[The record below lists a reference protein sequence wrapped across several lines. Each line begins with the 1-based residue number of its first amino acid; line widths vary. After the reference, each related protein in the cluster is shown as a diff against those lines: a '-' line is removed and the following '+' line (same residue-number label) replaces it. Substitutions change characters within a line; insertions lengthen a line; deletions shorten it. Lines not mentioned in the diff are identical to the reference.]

1 MSRWQHAALSGGGD
15 VTGIAGL
22 DGYWVGAGAN
32 KIAGCLMELGRK
44 EKTGLLVALG
54 REKLQLDKQQL
65 NLFQK

>member
-1 MSRWQHAALSGGGD
+1 M
-15 VTGIAGL
+15 TGIAGL
-22 DGYWVGAGAN
+22 DGCWVGAGAN

>member
-1 MSRWQHAALSGGGD
+1 M
-15 VTGIAGL
+15 TGVAGP
-22 DGYWVGAGAN
+22 DGCWVGVGAN